1 MPQQISNP
9 YDLIVHSYAH
19 FQDPAVEAVRR
30 ASAELLALAALRDKL
45 PSATLPYTIIEAP
58 CINDFISSSISS
70 SGSSGVGDWSSRSVA
85 DLGCGAG
92 EFAAGLAARGACV
105 YGYDSS
111 AKMLARAERDFPS
124 ASYPDL
130 HFIRTELP
138 EFKVP
143 EPLTA
148 CFALHDVV
156 NHLTN
161 AKAVCQLFDN
171 CYAQLKPG
179 GSLVF
184 DVLTER
190 YARAMVA
197 TDLSYYLAEDLTA
210 FFYNTYKGAYL
221 TAEITLFLPVSE
233 AAVNEPSVAGT
244 LWRRYELQIKQ
255 RIYKISALSKALSG
269 SGFRAV
275 RWFALR
281 HPHAEVLR
289 AELPE
294 TADGSPEREL
304 RLYCCARK

>member
-1 MPQQISNP
+1 MPQQIPNP

-30 ASAELLALAALRDKL
+30 VSAELLALAALRDEL
-45 PSATLPYTIIEAP
+45 PSATLPYVIIEAP
-58 CINDFISSSISS
+58 RINDFMSSPISF
-70 SGSSGVGDWSSRSVA
+70 SGSSGGGDWSDRAAA

-92 EFAAGLAARGACV
+92 EFAAGLAARGARV

-111 AKMLARAERDFPS
+111 AEMLARAERDFPS
-124 ASYPDL
+124 ASYPNL

-138 EFKVP
+138 EFNAP

-161 AKAVCQLFDN
+161 AKAVRQLFEN
-171 CYAQLKPG
+171 CYAQLEAG
-179 GSLVF
+179 GCFVF

-210 FFYNTYKGAYL
+210 FFYNTYKAAYL
-221 TAEITLFLPVSE
+221 TAEITLFLPVSG
-233 AAVNEPSVAGT
+233 AVADNLPVTGT
-244 LWRRYELQIKQ
+244 LWRRHELQIKQ
-255 RIYKISALSKALSG
+255 RIYKISALSKVLND

-275 RWFALR
+275 HWFALR